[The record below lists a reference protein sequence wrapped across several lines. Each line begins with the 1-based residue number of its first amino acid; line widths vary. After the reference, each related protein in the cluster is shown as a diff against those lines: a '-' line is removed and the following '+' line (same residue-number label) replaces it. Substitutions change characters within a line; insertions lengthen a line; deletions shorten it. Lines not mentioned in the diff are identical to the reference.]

1 MKIDLSE
8 MQQHLEK
15 AVNEYRKHGMRYGSA
30 VFTTPEG
37 LDEVSAQMGLA
48 AFLSVLEH
56 IGCVPFHMETKGSTI
71 ERAVLTLGNQEPR
84 EGAVRRIVYF
94 RFMEDTEPAPP
105 LEESEPSDDSVT
117 H

>member
-1 MKIDLSE
+1 MKLDLSE
-8 MQQHLEK
+8 MQEHLEK
-15 AVNEYRKHGMRYGSA
+15 AVAEYRKHGMRYGSA

-37 LDEVSAQMGLA
+37 LDESSVQMGLA

-94 RFMEDTEPAPP
+94 RFMDEALEAAATEP
-105 LEESEPSDDSVT
+105 PSDPQLQ
-117 H
+117 